1 MWRGATAGALSTCKE
16 RQMSHFGLARALG
29 EALALLSGMSSLS
42 GVDEVGKKVHDGTGR
57 CGGFR

>member
-29 EALALLSGMSSLS
+29 EALALLSFGHVVPL
-42 GVDEVGKKVHDGTGR
+42 R
-57 CGGFR
+57 C